1 MNIRA
6 NGSFFQVG
14 DRVRLK
20 QTGAT
25 GTIDAADGG
34 VVYVVMDK
42 TNEANVFSAAVDED
56 ASIELI
62 VSEADGQEQGALKET
77 TSVVEKQRSAPPLAA
92 KRGINDE

>member
-1 MNIRA
+1 MKTRA
-6 NGSFFQVG
+6 DGTFFQVG

-42 TNEANVFSAAVDED
+42 TNEANVFSAAADED
-56 ASIELI
+56 ASIEL
-62 VSEADGQEQGALKET
+62 VLSEADDQEHEALKET
-77 TSVVEKQRSAPPLAA
+77 TSVVEKQRSVPPQSL
-92 KRGINDE
+92 KRGNSDE

>member
-1 MNIRA
+1 METHTDRT
-6 NGSFFQVG
+6 FFQAG

-42 TNEANVFSAAVDED
+42 TKEAQVFSAAVDED
-56 ASIELI
+56 ALIEL
-62 VSEADGQEQGALKET
+62 VLPEGESQKQGALKET
-77 TSVVEKQRSAPPLAA
+77 VPSVEKQRSAPPRSAE
-92 KRGINDE
+92 RGNNNE